1 MFTFQLHNSKRDMS
15 VYIHVENM
23 LALAG
28 PLESLGVAP
37 CKIMLGK
44 LLWETERSPPT
55 SCGIE

>member
-1 MFTFQLHNSKRDMS
+1 MS

-44 LLWETERSPPT
+44 LLWEIERSPPAG
-55 SCGIE
+55 CGIK